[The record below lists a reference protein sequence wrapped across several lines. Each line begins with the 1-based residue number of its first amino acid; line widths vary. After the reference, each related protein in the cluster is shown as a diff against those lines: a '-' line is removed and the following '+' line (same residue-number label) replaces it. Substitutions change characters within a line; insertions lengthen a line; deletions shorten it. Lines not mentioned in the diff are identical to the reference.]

1 MFQFILRR
9 LTMVIP
15 TFVGVSI
22 LTFSLIH
29 MIPGNPV
36 TVMGG
41 ERGFSAEQTAE
52 ITAMLGLDKP
62 LWQQY
67 FVYVGNVLQGNLG
80 TSFITREPVLDEF
93 LTLFPA
99 TIELS
104 FFAALFA
111 LSIGLPLGIIAATKR
126 GSFFDHSVMTISL
139 TGYSM
144 PIFWWGLLL
153 ILLVSI
159 NLDLTPVAGRI
170 DQYQQLSRFQLKLQ
184 QEF

>member
-111 LSIGLPLGIIAATKR
+111 LSIGLPLGIIAAYTTTFPNKIGHGTTLGRSVRTLRVPTK
-126 GSFFDHSVMTISL
+126 ML
-139 TGYSM
+139 
-144 PIFWWGLLL
+144 WGPGCK
-153 ILLVSI
+153 IY
-159 NLDLTPVAGRI
+159 N
-170 DQYQQLSRFQLKLQ
+170 
-184 QEF
+184 

>member
-67 FVYVGNVLQGNLG
+67 FVRWQCL
-80 TSFITREPVLDEF
+80 
-93 LTLFPA
+93 
-99 TIELS
+99 
-104 FFAALFA
+104 
-111 LSIGLPLGIIAATKR
+111 
-126 GSFFDHSVMTISL
+126 
-139 TGYSM
+139 
-144 PIFWWGLLL
+144 
-153 ILLVSI
+153 
-159 NLDLTPVAGRI
+159 AG
-170 DQYQQLSRFQLKLQ
+170 
-184 QEF
+184 